1 MSHSSKPNHPGISHP
16 STCSPVF
23 STSPIGLRNLCQTCY
38 VNVIL
43 QSLAASFDSWTCI
56 IPHDLSSTH
65 FLKYLVSMM
74 KLMKFRSSKV
84 DPAHF
89 VDKLGAL
96 ISWARGVKFIMNRAN
111 DVPEVLIYILCEM
124 LAKCPVS
131 SKYIFST
138 SIKVDR
144 SCDVC
149 FSSSC
154 TEEQVSTLR
163 VPVRSSVQLSIQDF
177 LVSPQADL

>member
-1 MSHSSKPNHPGISHP
+1 M
-16 STCSPVF
+16 
-23 STSPIGLRNLCQTCY
+23 
-38 VNVIL
+38 NVIL

-96 ISWARGVKFIMNRAN
+96 ISRARGVKFVMNRAN
-111 DVPEVLIYILCEM
+111 DVPEVLGYILCEM

-131 SKYIFST
+131 IKYIFST
-138 SIKVDR
+138 SFKVSR
-144 SCDVC
+144 SAMFAFHPLAQKSRSLCLEYLSEAL
-149 FSSSC
+149 FSFPFKIFS
-154 TEEQVSTLR
+154 R
-163 VPVRSSVQLSIQDF
+163 
-177 LVSPQADL
+177 